1 MKIIFKL
8 FLSILTKS
16 FILFGQ
22 RSNLIKDKILYNKRI
37 EYVTTA
43 CFKTLNCTTL
53 NKLNDLYYSVI
64 SELVVHTIMQIKR
77 DIIKRKQ

>member
-37 EYVTTA
+37 EYVTA
-43 CFKTLNCTTL
+43 HFKTLNCTTL
-53 NKLNDLYYSVI
+53 NELNDLYYSVI